1 MARGVPHAA
10 VGLVETRGLVGAI
23 EAADVAI
30 KTAGVELLPFKEV
43 GGGLVTARFR
53 GDIAAVQTAVQHAA
67 AAASRLTEVVA
78 QSVITA
84 PADEVAGLLV
94 PEDTPAAPRPGRRIV
109 AAPPSGPGPLAAP
122 RAAAET
128 AELDLASLNA
138 MPVAAL
144 RRLARQLPGM
154 RLKGREV
161 SRAGRELLLAELGHV
176 LRNAET

>member
-1 MARGVPHAA
+1 MATAARSVTHAA
-10 VGLVETRGLVGAI
+10 VGLVETRGLIGAI
-23 EAADVAI
+23 EAADVAV

-84 PADEVAGLLV
+84 PAAEVGGLLV
-94 PEDTPAAPRPGRRIV
+94 PEDAPS
-109 AAPPSGPGPLAAP
+109 APLAGRGTSPSPEQVPAP
-122 RAAAET
+122 GT
-128 AELDLASLNA
+128 PLDPVAELDPASLSS

-161 SRAGRELLLAELGHV
+161 SRAGRDLLLAELDR
-176 LRNAET
+176 LRRDVAT